1 MDFGFTKEEEAFRKE
16 VQDFLDREMPPDWL
30 MDMYCDGGS
39 EEFHQLGLKMRR
51 KLAAKGW
58 IGLSWPKE
66 YGGQGAPLMKQVI
79 LEEELIYNRAP
90 FYYIETGMVGPLILQ
105 FGNEEQK
112 KRFLPPITRGE
123 VGWCIGMSEPNAGSD
138 LAALETRAVEEKDC
152 FVLSGQKTWQSE
164 THHANWSMVYARTDP
179 NAPKKHRGISC
190 FLVDLKS
197 PGITTRF
204 IEDMSDSMPF
214 NEVFYGNVKVPKENL
229 LGGLNG
235 GWSVALGSIASDR
248 TLGLSLILIA
258 KRGLELLAQYCRE
271 TYVNGQPLAKDPVL
285 RNRLAE
291 MAIEIEAGRNLG
303 YRLNWMI
310 SKGMLVV
317 AEGSQ
322 IRVLGGYVTQHLAN
336 LAMQILGLYGQLD
349 EKSKWARLSGRMKIN
364 YLRAAAMV
372 MFGGTTEV
380 SKNTIASFG
389 LGLPRG

>member
-1 MDFGFTKEEEAFRKE
+1 MDFRFTEEEEAFRKE
-16 VQDFLDREMPPDWL
+16 VQDFLDQEMPPDWL
-30 MDMYCDGGS
+30 VDMYYDGGS
-39 EEFHQLGLKMRR
+39 EEFHQFGLKMRR

-66 YGGQGAPLMKQVI
+66 YAGQGTPLMKQAI
-79 LEEELIYNRAP
+79 LEEELIYRRAP

-105 FGNEEQK
+105 FGSEEQK

-123 VGWCIGMSEPNAGSD
+123 PGWCIGMSEPNAGSD
-138 LAALETRAVEEKDC
+138 LAALETRAVEEKDY
-152 FVLSGQKTWQSE
+152 FVLNGQKTWQSE
-164 THHANWSMVYARTDP
+164 THHADWGMVYARTDP
-179 NAPKKHRGISC
+179 NAPKRHRGISC

-197 PGITTRF
+197 PGITTRL

-214 NEVFYGNVKVPKENL
+214 NEVFYDNVKVPKENL

-235 GWSVALGSIASDR
+235 GWNVALASIASDR
-248 TLGLSLILIA
+248 TLGLSLILVA
-258 KRGLELLAQYCRE
+258 KRDLELLVQYCRE
-271 TYVNGQPLAKDPVL
+271 THVNGQPLAKDPMI
-285 RNRLAE
+285 RDRLAQ

-303 YRLNWMI
+303 YKLNWML

-322 IRVLGGYVTQHLAN
+322 IRVLGGYITQHLAS
-336 LAMQILGLYGQLD
+336 LGMQILGLYGQLD
-349 EKSKWARLSGRMKIN
+349 EKSKWARLSGRMKTN

>member
-1 MDFGFTKEEEAFRKE
+1 MDFRFTEEEEAFRKE
-16 VQDFLDREMPPDWL
+16 VQNFLNQEMPPGWL
-30 MDMYCDGGS
+30 MDMYYDGGS
-39 EEFHQLGLKMRR
+39 EEFHQFGLKMRR

-79 LEEELIYNRAP
+79 LEEELIYRRAP

-123 VGWCIGMSEPNAGSD
+123 PGWCIGMSEPNAGSD
-138 LAALETRAVEEKDC
+138 LAALETRAVEEKDY
-152 FVLSGQKTWQSE
+152 FVLNGQKTWQSE

-179 NAPKKHRGISC
+179 NAPKRHRGISC

-214 NEVFYGNVKVPKENL
+214 NEVFYDNVKVPKENL

-258 KRGLELLAQYCRE
+258 KRDLELLGQYCQE
-271 TYVNGQPLAKDPVL
+271 AYINGQPLAKDPMI

-303 YRLNWMI
+303 YKLNWML

-322 IRVLGGYVTQHLAN
+322 IRVLGGYITQHLAS
-336 LAMQILGLYGQLD
+336 LGMQVLGLYGQLD
-349 EKSKWARLSGRMKIN
+349 EKSKWAKLSGRMKTN
-364 YLRAAAMV
+364 YLRASAMV

>member
-1 MDFGFTKEEEAFRKE
+1 MDFRFTEEEEAFCKE
-16 VQDFLDREMPPDWL
+16 VQDFINQEMPPGWL
-30 MDMYCDGGS
+30 VDMYYDGGS
-39 EEFHQLGLKMRR
+39 EEFHQFGLKMRR

-66 YGGQGAPLMKQVI
+66 YGGQGTPLMKQVI
-79 LEEELIYNRAP
+79 LEEELIYRRAP

-112 KRFLPPITRGE
+112 RRFIPPITRGE
-123 VGWCIGMSEPNAGSD
+123 PGWCIGMSEPNAGSD
-138 LAALETRAVEEKDC
+138 LAALETRAVEEKDY
-152 FVLSGQKTWQSE
+152 FVLNGQKTWQSE
-164 THHANWSMVYARTDP
+164 THHADWSMVYARTDP
-179 NAPKKHRGISC
+179 NAPKRHRGISC
-190 FLVDLKS
+190 FLVDLKD

-214 NEVFYGNVKVPKENL
+214 NEVFYDNVKVPKENL

-235 GWSVALGSIASDR
+235 GWNVALASIASDR
-248 TLGLSLILIA
+248 TLGLSLILVA
-258 KRGLELLAQYCRE
+258 KRDLELLVQYCRK
-271 TYVNGQPLAKDPVL
+271 THVNGQPLAKDPTI
-285 RNRLAE
+285 RNRLAQ

-303 YRLNWMI
+303 YKLNWML

-322 IRVLGGYVTQHLAN
+322 IRVLGGYITQHLAS
-336 LAMQILGLYGQLD
+336 LGMQVLGLYGQLD
-349 EKSKWARLSGRMKIN
+349 EKSKWAKLSGRMKTN

>member
-1 MDFGFTKEEEAFRKE
+1 MDFRFTEEEEAFCKE
-16 VQDFLDREMPPDWL
+16 VQDFLNQEMPPGWL
-30 MDMYCDGGS
+30 VDMYYDGGS
-39 EEFHQLGLKMRR
+39 EEFHQFGLKMRR

-66 YGGQGAPLMKQVI
+66 YGGQGTPLMKQVI
-79 LEEELIYNRAP
+79 LEEELIYRRAP

-112 KRFLPPITRGE
+112 RRFIPPITRGE
-123 VGWCIGMSEPNAGSD
+123 PGWCIGMSEPNAGSD
-138 LAALETRAVEEKDC
+138 LAALETRAVEEKDY
-152 FVLSGQKTWQSE
+152 FVLNGQKTWQSE
-164 THHANWSMVYARTDP
+164 THHADWSMVYARTDP
-179 NAPKKHRGISC
+179 NAPKRHRGISC
-190 FLVDLKS
+190 FLVDLKD

-214 NEVFYGNVKVPKENL
+214 NEVFYDNVKVPKENL

-235 GWSVALGSIASDR
+235 GWNVALASIASDR
-248 TLGLSLILIA
+248 TLGLSLILVA
-258 KRGLELLAQYCRE
+258 KRDLELLVQYCRK
-271 TYVNGQPLAKDPVL
+271 THVNGQPLAKDPTI
-285 RNRLAE
+285 RNRLAQ

-303 YRLNWMI
+303 YKLNWML

-322 IRVLGGYVTQHLAN
+322 IRVLGGYITQHLAS
-336 LAMQILGLYGQLD
+336 LGMQVLGLYGQLD
-349 EKSKWARLSGRMKIN
+349 EKSKWAKLSGRMKTN

>member
-1 MDFGFTKEEEAFRKE
+1 MDFRFTEEEEAFRKE
-16 VQDFLDREMPPDWL
+16 VQDFLDQEMPPDWL
-30 MDMYCDGGS
+30 VDMYYEGGV
-39 EEFHQLGLKMRR
+39 EEFHQFSLKVRP
-51 KLAAKGW
+51 KVAAKGW
-58 IGLSWPKE
+58 LGMSWPKE

-79 LEEELIYNRAP
+79 LEEELIYRRAP
-90 FYYIETGMVGPLILQ
+90 LCYIATGLAGPLILQ
-105 FGNEEQK
+105 FGTEEQK
-112 KRFLPPITRGE
+112 RRFLPPITRGE
-123 VGWCIGMSEPNAGSD
+123 ATWCIGMSEPNAGSD
-138 LAALETRAVEEKDC
+138 LAALETRAVEEKDY
-152 FVLSGQKTWQSE
+152 FVLNGQKTWQSE
-164 THHANWSMVYARTDP
+164 THHADWSMVYARTDP
-179 NAPKKHRGISC
+179 NAPKRHRGISC

-214 NEVFYGNVKVPKENL
+214 NEVFYDNVKVPKENL

-258 KRGLELLAQYCRE
+258 KQDLERLVQYCRE
-271 TYVNGQPLAKDPVL
+271 THVNGQPLARDPMI
-285 RNRLAE
+285 RDRLAQ

-303 YRLNWMI
+303 YRLNWMLG
-310 SKGMLVV
+310 KGMLVV

-322 IRVLGGYVTQHLAN
+322 IRVLGGYITQHLAS
-336 LAMQILGLYGQLD
+336 LGMQVLGLYGQLD
-349 EKSKWARLSGRMKIN
+349 EKCKWARLSGRMKTN

>member
-1 MDFGFTKEEEAFRKE
+1 MDFRFTEEEEAFREE
-16 VQDFLDREMPPDWL
+16 VHDFLDQEMPPGWL
-30 MDMYCDGGS
+30 VDMYYDGGS
-39 EEFHQLGLKMRR
+39 EEFHQFGLKMRR
-51 KLAAKGW
+51 KLAARGW

-66 YGGQGAPLMKQVI
+66 YGGQGTPLMKQVI
-79 LEEELIYNRAP
+79 LEEELIYRRAP

-112 KRFLPPITRGE
+112 RRFIPPITRGE
-123 VGWCIGMSEPNAGSD
+123 PGWCIGMSEPNAGSD
-138 LAALETRAVEEKDC
+138 LAALETRAVEEKDY
-152 FVLSGQKTWQSE
+152 FVLNGQKTWQSE
-164 THHANWSMVYARTDP
+164 THHADWGMVYARTDP
-179 NAPKKHRGISC
+179 NAPKRHRGISC

-197 PGITTRF
+197 PGITTRL

-214 NEVFYGNVKVPKENL
+214 NEVFYDNVKVPKENL

-235 GWSVALGSIASDR
+235 GWNVALASIASDR
-248 TLGLSLILIA
+248 TLGLSLILVA
-258 KRGLELLAQYCRE
+258 KRDLELLVQYCRE
-271 TYVNGQPLAKDPVL
+271 THVNGQPLAKDPMI
-285 RNRLAE
+285 RDRLAQ

-303 YRLNWMI
+303 YKLNWML

-322 IRVLGGYVTQHLAN
+322 IRVLGGYITQHLAS
-336 LAMQILGLYGQLD
+336 LGMQILGLYGQLD
-349 EKSKWARLSGRMKIN
+349 EKSKWARLSGRMKTN